1 MDIDV
6 LFRIAG
12 IGIIVAIVNQLLSKA
27 DKGEYAVFVT
37 LSGVIIIILRE
48 FAVSGIR
55 LVAVDNGSVIAASNW
70 GKAKTIT
77 QMAMIIFFLIDI
89 PQLKVISQIVM
100 YIALVLTLI
109 SMFDYLQK
117 NKDVIKFE

>member
-37 LSGVIIIILRE
+37 LSGVIIIILSILPE
-48 FAVSGIR
+48 IIDLF
-55 LVAVDNGSVIAASNW
+55 DN
-70 GKAKTIT
+70 
-77 QMAMIIFFLIDI
+77 
-89 PQLKVISQIVM
+89 LKEL
-100 YIALVLTLI
+100 AD
-109 SMFDYLQK
+109 F
-117 NKDVIKFE
+117 